1 MTKEI
6 QDIQLACFS
15 LGDNL
20 FAVDIMRIKEIIQP
34 MKLSNL
40 PSASQFLEGVINLR
54 GNVIPVMDLRK
65 RFGMS
70 PPAVGKSCKL
80 LIVCLSRQMLA
91 LTVDEVMEVITIPV
105 RDIKPPPDVDDGI
118 GIEYL
123 LGVCLS
129 GDRVFMIL
137 DIDALLGP
145 ADFRDLKTSTDCD
158 CSGVEAEG
166 RR

>member
-1 MTKEI
+1 MTKDI

-34 MKLSNL
+34 LKLANL
-40 PSASQFLEGVINLR
+40 PSPSQFLEGVINLR
-54 GNVIPVMDLRK
+54 GTVIPVMDLRK
-65 RFGMS
+65 RFGMPS
-70 PPAVGKSCKL
+70 LAVGRSGKL
-80 LIVCLSRQMLA
+80 LIVSLSRQMLA
-91 LTVDEVMEVITIPV
+91 LTVDDVMEVITVSV
-105 RDIKPPPDVDDGI
+105 REIKPPPEVDDGV

-129 GDRVFMIL
+129 GERVFMIL

-145 ADFRDLKTSTDCD
+145 SDIGELEKLP
-158 CSGVEAEG
+158 
-166 RR
+166 